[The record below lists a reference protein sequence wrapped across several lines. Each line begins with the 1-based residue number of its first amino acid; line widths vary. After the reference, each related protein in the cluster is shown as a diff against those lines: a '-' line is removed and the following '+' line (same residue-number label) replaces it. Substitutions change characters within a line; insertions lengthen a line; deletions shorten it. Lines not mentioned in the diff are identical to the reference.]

1 MRGSIPASGS
11 PDMSAFLAFS
21 RRFARNRGALVGI
34 VVLLGIFV
42 MALVASALFPDDPW
56 EMVAQP
62 FTWPGQDREYPLGS
76 DMLGRDLASGL
87 FHGAKVSLL
96 IGFVATLLAV
106 ALGTAV
112 GAIAGYYR
120 GRVDD
125 VLMRVTELFQT
136 IPQFIFAIVVVAILT
151 PSVRNVTLAIALVA
165 WPSIARLVRG
175 EFLAIREREFVQ
187 ASIAIG
193 MGDARII
200 LTQILPNALG
210 PIIVTGSLLVA
221 TSILTEAGLAFLG
234 LGDPNVMS
242 WGTIIGAGRD
252 ALRSAWYITAIP
264 GLAILVTV
272 LALNLVGEGLNDALN
287 PRLKN
292 R

>member
-1 MRGSIPASGS
+1 MT
-11 PDMSAFLAFS
+11 AFLAFL
-21 RRFARNRGALVGI
+21 RRFSRNRAAVVG
-34 VVLLGIFV
+34 VFVLLAILA
-42 MALVASALFPDDPW
+42 MALLATPLYPEDPW
-56 EMVAQP
+56 EMVATP
-62 FTWPGQDREYPLGS
+62 FTWPGQDGEYPLGS

-87 FHGAKVSLL
+87 FHGAKISLL
-96 IGFVATLLAV
+96 IGFSATLLAV
-106 ALGTAV
+106 AFGTAV
-112 GAIAGYYR
+112 GAVAGYYR
-120 GRVDD
+120 GRADD
-125 VLMRVTELFQT
+125 LLMRFTELFQT

-151 PSVRNVTLAIALVA
+151 PSVLNVTLAIALVA

-175 EFLAIREREFVQ
+175 EFLALREREFVQ

-264 GLAILVTV
+264 GVAILVTV

>member
-1 MRGSIPASGS
+1 MSGFF
-11 PDMSAFLAFS
+11 AFA
-21 RRFARNRGALVGI
+21 RRFARNRGAVAG
-34 VVLLGIFV
+34 VAVLLGV
-42 MALVASALFPDDPW
+42 LAMALAAQPLFPEDPW
-56 EMVAQP
+56 EMVATP
-62 FTWPGQDREYPLGS
+62 FTWPGQDSNYPLGT

-106 ALGTAV
+106 AFGTAV

-120 GRVDD
+120 GPVDD
-125 VLMRVTELFQT
+125 LLMRFTELFQT

-151 PSVRNVTLAIALVA
+151 PSVANVTLAIALVA

-187 ASIAIG
+187 ASVAIG
-193 MGDARII
+193 MSDARII

-252 ALRSAWYITAIP
+252 ALRAAWYITAIP
-264 GLAILVTV
+264 GFAILITV